1 MVGVAVQQ
9 APWLCVL
16 EYMEYGDL
24 RSVLKAAE
32 GKGLE
37 LQLTDQLNWSRQ
49 LAAGCGWI
57 SKARLIH
64 MDLAARNVLLGA
76 NNGVKVADF
85 GMTQELPH
93 GKEVRQRAY

>member
-57 SKARLIH
+57 SKIVVS
-64 MDLAARNVLLGA
+64 AAPAPPGWPL
-76 NNGVKVADF
+76 
-85 GMTQELPH
+85 TQSP
-93 GKEVRQRAY
+93 